1 MYILSSKDIYKMEE
15 AVKRNYNIS
24 EIVLMENA
32 GTALFNFIK
41 NKADKNSKILILAGP
56 GNNGGDG
63 FVLMRHLA
71 ANGYNADLYYPEQNN
86 KYGDAAQVNLNI
98 LNNLN
103 INIHDLSTLN
113 NMEQYDI
120 IVDALFGIG
129 LTRDISGIYKE
140 VIDKA
145 NNTNALKISA
155 DIASG
160 LISDS
165 SEVPECVFKADY
177 TITFST
183 LKYCHILYPAK
194 TYSGKVITA
203 NISIPDNIISQ
214 YEHNIFIDEYNKP
227 VLKDRPQDSHKGSY
241 GKVAIIGGST
251 EMAGA
256 VKIAAISALHSGCGL
271 ITLCHPAELNRN
283 FISDIPEI
291 MTKSFTY
298 NEPALICDYINNS
311 ANVYTIGNGMGRQEN
326 VKEFILYILQ
336 NTFKPVI
343 IDADAIN
350 AISLNEL
357 NNIQSEVIMT
367 PHLAEFARL
376 LNKDIIEIKK
386 NKVKLAQEFADKY
399 NIYLILK
406 SAETIAAVPNDK
418 VYVLNTGNTALAK
431 GGSGDALC
439 GLTASLAAQG
449 YSAKDTCI
457 LAPYIL
463 GKSAE
468 KAVETHYPA
477 YLSITQIINYYN
489 EVFNEF

>member
-1 MYILSSKDIYKMEE
+1 MYILNSKDIYKMEE
-15 AVKRNYNIS
+15 AVKRDYNIS

-32 GTALFNFIK
+32 GTALFDFIK

-71 ANGYNADLYYPEQNN
+71 ANGYYADLYYPEQNN

-140 VIDKA
+140 IIDKV

-177 TITFST
+177 TVTFST
-183 LKYCHILYPAK
+183 LKYCHVLYPAK

-203 NISIPDNIISQ
+203 NITILDNIISQ
-214 YEHNIFIDEYNKP
+214 YEHNIFIDKYNKP
-227 VLKDRPQDSHKGSY
+227 VLKSRPQDSHKGSY

-311 ANVYTIGNGMGRQEN
+311 ANVYTIGNGMGRQKN

-336 NTFKPVI
+336 NTLKPVI

-376 LNKDIIEIKK
+376 INKDISEIKK
-386 NKVKLAQEFADKY
+386 NKVSLAKEFADKY

-418 VYVLNTGNTALAK
+418 VYILNTGNTALAK

-468 KAVETHYPA
+468 KAVEKHNPA

>member
-1 MYILSSKDIYKMEE
+1 MYILSRKSIYKMEE
-15 AVKRNYNIS
+15 DVKRKYSIS
-24 EIVLMENA
+24 ETILMENA
-32 GTALFNFIK
+32 GTALFDFIK

-63 FVLMRHLA
+63 FVLMRHLT
-71 ANGYNADLYYPEQNN
+71 ANEYNADLYYPVQNN
-86 KYGDAAQVNLNI
+86 KYGDAAQLNLNI

-103 INIHDLSTLN
+103 INIYDLSALN

-129 LTRDISGIYKE
+129 LTRSIRGIYREIIK
-140 VIDKA
+140 KA
-145 NNTNALKISA
+145 NNTNALKISV

-165 SEVPECVFKADY
+165 PEVPECAFKADY

-183 LKYCHILYPAK
+183 LKYCHTLYPAK

-203 NISIPDNIISQ
+203 NITIHDNIISK
-214 YEHNIFIDEYNKP
+214 YRHDIFIDEYNKP
-227 VLKDRPQDSHKGSY
+227 VLKSRPQDSHKGTY
-241 GKVAIIGGST
+241 GKVAVVGGSVD
-251 EMAGA
+251 MAGA

-271 ITLCHPAELNRN
+271 ITLYHPNTLDRN

-291 MTKSFTY
+291 MTKSFDYT
-298 NEPALICDYINNS
+298 NPGIICSYINIYTT
-311 ANVYTIGNGMGRQEN
+311 VYTIGNGMGRSKA
-326 VKEFILYILQ
+326 VKDFILHILK
-336 NTFKPVI
+336 NTLKPVI
-343 IDADAIN
+343 MDADAIN

-357 NNIQSEVIMT
+357 NDIQSEAVIT

-376 LNKDIIEIKK
+376 INKDINEVKK
-386 NKVKLAQEFADKY
+386 DKVKLAKEFADKY
-399 NIYLILK
+399 NVYLILK
-406 SAETIAAVPNDK
+406 SAETIIAVPNNNI
-418 VYVLNTGNTALAK
+418 YILNTGNTALSK

-439 GLTASLAAQG
+439 GLAASLFAQG
-449 YSAKDTCI
+449 YTLKDTCI
-457 LAPYIL
+457 LAAYIL

-468 KAVETHYPA
+468 KAVEKNNPA